1 MTDRTEDRT
10 NDNEQQDDTM
20 NAGLGVAERD
30 FLHQQ
35 LEALQD
41 TPPPR
46 AVWKRIEEQARA
58 EGLFSSNRRVE
69 RLKWAAGAAIAAT
82 VAMVALNLQQG
93 MDPAIDPTMDPEIV
107 FSPTPTNVASG
118 SLHDLDALKVESQI
132 LERNLRLLPSEPAVK
147 KVSTTQTIS
156 DLEDQIAAID
166 FRLNDRTIKL
176 EPRLEEMYWRERVR
190 LMNLL
195 VQLRSAQ
202 AQRTSF

>member
-1 MTDRTEDRT
+1 
-10 NDNEQQDDTM
+10 M

-69 RLKWAAGAAIAAT
+69 RLRWAAGAAIAAT

-93 MDPAIDPTMDPEIV
+93 TEPGVDPTAGPATTFSATPE
-107 FSPTPTNVASG
+107 SPPSG

-156 DLEDQIAAID
+156 NLENQVAAID